1 VKGKALHR
9 VLHDPGYLR
18 DRESEQQADLVCFS
32 PCFRCLYAAY
42 ISHSRMVSRRYN
54 ASGLLHLRWL
64 AATPLLFL
72 LALNCLKPPTS
83 VSAHPDASTE
93 AVDLIEE
100 YTAISN
106 SSLRWLQRPN
116 LYFGMRAR
124 VQGDS
129 PLFGIA
135 WFGTADYNGYQSQ

>member
-1 VKGKALHR
+1 MRANSHGRCRQLFHGR
-9 VLHDPGYLR
+9 LESWLLGVL
-18 DRESEQQADLVCFS
+18 
-32 PCFRCLYAAY
+32 
-42 ISHSRMVSRRYN
+42 
-54 ASGLLHLRWL
+54 
-64 AATPLLFL
+64 L
-72 LALNCLKPPTS
+72 LALVALQQLTQ
-83 VSAHPDASTE
+83 VAAHPDSTTE
-93 AVDLIEE
+93 AADLIEE

-135 WFGTADYNGYQSQ
+135 WYGTLDYNGYQSQLS

>member
-1 VKGKALHR
+1 MRASQHEGCR
-9 VLHDPGYLR
+9 RSSPGR
-18 DRESEQQADLVCFS
+18 GRS
-32 PCFRCLYAAY
+32 
-42 ISHSRMVSRRYN
+42 
-54 ASGLLHLRWL
+54 WL
-64 AATPLLFL
+64 SATVL
-72 LALNCLKPPTS
+72 LALVAVSELVG
-83 VSAHPDASTE
+83 VSAHADATTE

-135 WFGTADYNGYQSQ
+135 WYGMQDYNGYQSQ

>member
-1 VKGKALHR
+1 MRASQHEGCR
-9 VLHDPGYLR
+9 R
-18 DRESEQQADLVCFS
+18 F
-32 PCFRCLYAAY
+32 
-42 ISHSRMVSRRYN
+42 SHSTGRSWLSAVVLLTLVAVSKLVGVN
-54 ASGLLHLRWL
+54 AH
-64 AATPLLFL
+64 ADAT
-72 LALNCLKPPTS
+72 
-83 VSAHPDASTE
+83 TE

-135 WFGTADYNGYQSQ
+135 WYGMQDYNGYQSQ